1 MLFLYIN
8 AGPSIVAMS
17 RDWKQ
22 PITHFV
28 VNPRSLYACLC
39 PCSMY
44 ARVDDLL
51 HPTNMNASQQW
62 QGMLLS
68 SALYVPP
75 AARICM
81 LQRPPPLEDQH
92 SCYDAALLQAV
103 LACACLVP
111 VSYLS
116 RRFVI
121 SRHEINEQ
129 PLTSGCISMLGWPCS
144 LAQIEAEVTSTGYD
158 DVESL

>member
-1 MLFLYIN
+1 
-8 AGPSIVAMS
+8 MS
-17 RDWKQ
+17 KDWKQ

-44 ARVDDLL
+44 AHVEDLL
-51 HPTNMNASQQW
+51 HHPTDMNASQQW

-81 LQRPPPLEDQH
+81 QRPPPLHAQH

-116 RRFVI
+116 RRVVI
-121 SRHEINEQ
+121 TRNDINEQ

-144 LAQIEAEVTSTGYD
+144 LAQIEAEVINTGYVD
-158 DVESL
+158 DEPL